1 MSKFQNIIDSF
12 SIQKTL
18 NPKVWENPE
27 NPDKSKMIPKVRKA
41 LMRIS
46 EKFIDYLGDDI
57 FVEDV
62 VLTGSLSN
70 FNWSEYSDFDL
81 HVYVDLSQYGKQSDL
96 YKELFNLKKQ
106 VFNKN
111 HDIKIFKYDVE
122 LYAQD
127 TEEEHVSSGVYSVMN
142 DEWINKPKKVKTDIN
157 KKILEKKIKSWTD
170 KIDRA
175 LEPSTDEKTLENLK
189 EKLKEYRKSGLES
202 EGELS
207 YENLVFKFLR
217 RSGHIERLFNTADK
231 VVDKELSVERKL
243 EEQDDKSEDKSV
255 NYLKIVNSSP
265 FLKSFKEMTDE
276 ARSYEFTPGIKLP
289 YSKDVE
295 LIQTALQFLG
305 FSLPKWGVDG
315 KYGPETEKSVISF
328 QQKYNIP
335 ITGKVTNTD
344 LQNLLAGLIK
354 NNFKDSDLSN
364 IRRNKE
370 FDTSGS
376 NIKDWEGIVKLII
389 ENLEGGYYHPNM
401 LKDGRVKDSRYG
413 KSGETMFGLD
423 RKAGQTEST
432 GPAGVEFWKIID
444 NENASKNWK
453 WNYMAKDNPALYS
466 KLVSLAAQ
474 IMKPEYE
481 KYCRMFLSPQ
491 SSQIVNNN
499 GGLLFNFAYATW
511 NGPGWFKKFATVIN
525 ESVDSGITDP
535 KELLKIVLDRRSG
548 SSNSLVAQGAN
559 EISKIANA
567 LA

>member
-27 NPDKSKMIPKVRKA
+27 TPDKSKMIPKVRKA

-81 HVYVDLSQYGKQSDL
+81 HVYVDLNQYGKQSDL

-175 LEPSTDEKTLENLK
+175 LESSTDEKTLENLK

-217 RSGHIERLFNTADK
+217 RSGHIEKLFNTADR

-243 EEQDDKSEDKSV
+243 EENEDKSEDKSI

-276 ARSYEFTPGIKLP
+276 ARSYEFTPGIKIP
-289 YSKDVE
+289 YSNDVE
-295 LIQTALQFLG
+295 VIQTALQFLG
-305 FSLPKWGVDG
+305 FSLPKWGIDG
-315 KYGPETEKSVISF
+315 KFGPETEKSVTSF
-328 QQKYNIP
+328 QKEFNIP
-335 ITGKVTNTD
+335 IIGTIKNND
-344 LQNLLAGLIK
+344 LRHMLAGLVI
-354 NNFKDSDLSN
+354 NNFEDSDLTNLTKKREFNVNGVNDENFYKKILELLGAPVSN
-364 IRRNKE
+364 ENMKFLYAWRQ
-370 FDTSGS
+370 S
-376 NIKDWEGIVKLII
+376 EG
-389 ENLEGGYYHPNM
+389 
-401 LKDGRVKDSRYG
+401 
-413 KSGETMFGLD
+413 
-423 RKAGQTEST
+423 KAGKYNPFNTTWDLPGST
-432 GPAGVEFWKIID
+432 NFNKAGVKNYQSIEDGLSATLKTLIKPTYSCITNGLKND
-444 NENASKNWK
+444 IGASSI
-453 WNYMAKDNPALYS
+453 AKCESLSTWGSGD
-466 KLVSLAAQ
+466 LVGKV
-474 IMKPEYE
+474 IKGYE
-481 KYCRMFLSPQ
+481 
-491 SSQIVNNN
+491 
-499 GGLLFNFAYATW
+499 
-511 NGPGWFKKFATVIN
+511 
-525 ESVDSGITDP
+525 
-535 KELLKIVLDRRSG
+535 SG
-548 SSNSLVAQGAN
+548 SSPKISSL
-559 EISKIANA
+559 
-567 LA
+567 

>member
-1 MSKFQNIIDSF
+1 MSKLQNIIDSF

-27 NPDKSKMIPKVRKA
+27 NPDKSKMNPKVRKA

-46 EKFIDYLGDDI
+46 EKFIDYLGDDV

-81 HVYVDLSQYGKQSDL
+81 HIYVDLSQYGKQSEL

-127 TEEEHVSSGVYSVMN
+127 TEEEHVSSGIYSVMN
-142 DEWINKPKKVKTDIN
+142 DEWINKPKKVKTDVN
-157 KKILEKKIKSWTD
+157 KTILEKKIKSWTD

-175 LEPSTDEKTLENLK
+175 LESRADEKTLENLK

-207 YENLVFKFLR
+207 YENLVFKYLR
-217 RSGHIERLFNTADK
+217 RSGHIEKLFNTADK

-243 EEQDDKSEDKSV
+243 DEQDEKSEDKSI
-255 NYLKIVNSSP
+255 NYLKIVDSSP
-265 FLKSFKEMTDE
+265 FLKSFKKMTDE
-276 ARSYEFTPGIKLP
+276 GRSYEFTPGIKFP

-295 LIQTALQFLG
+295 LFQTALQFLG

-315 KYGPETEKSVISF
+315 KYGPETKKSVTSF

-354 NNFKDSDLSN
+354 NNFKDSDLSS

-370 FDTSGS
+370 FDVSGS
-376 NIKDWEGIVKLII
+376 NIKDWDGIVKLIV
-389 ENLEGGYYHPNM
+389 ENLEGGYYHPDM

-423 RKAGQTEST
+423 RKAGEIEST
-432 GPAGVEFWKIID
+432 GPDGIEFWRIID

-453 WNYMAKDNPALYS
+453 WNYMAKDNPALYN
-466 KLVSLAAQ
+466 KLIYLVGK
-474 IMKPEYE
+474 IMKPIYE
-481 KYCRMFLSPQ
+481 DYSRRYLSPQ
-491 SSQIVNNN
+491 SAQIVNNN

-511 NGPGWFKKFATVIN
+511 DGPGWFKKFATVIN